1 MATNARGVG
10 NMQSRVASRAVAAG
24 IAAYVSF
31 SLCACS
37 VPSLPGLPKASYPSV
52 AEATASLSSGKTAT
66 VDDSALVSPGTLTVG
81 VRTGA
86 VSAPVLVE
94 AQDGSLS
101 GLDVDLASAI
111 ADEMGLKVR
120 FVGVSTVSDSLG
132 KTCDIVMDLS
142 DGEAS
147 SAKVVGTYAESATAF
162 FHKGDTG
169 IAKVGDLSSKTVGL
183 QDGSMSQRALENTGL
198 VMSEKTYSN
207 LNDAFSALEG
217 GQIDYVLCD
226 ACSGAYLASQYDDIA
241 FVGTLDAAKTY
252 GVAVSSSN
260 AQLEDAVQ
268 SAYDAVSSNGV
279 YDLVR
284 SRWLGGMAQ
293 LGTQNQVQG
302 VPESSGDATSLSG
315 DSSDASSATSQA
327 SLTGVGT
334 GAVSVANL

>member
-1 MATNARGVG
+1 MVTDARGVES
-10 NMQSRVASRAVAAG
+10 MKSRVASRAVAAG
-24 IAAYVSF
+24 IATFVSF

-37 VPSLPGLPKASYPSV
+37 VPSISGLPKASYPSV
-52 AEATASLSSGKTAT
+52 AEATASRSSGKTAT

-94 AQDGSLS
+94 TQDGSLS

-120 FVGVSTVSDSLG
+120 FVSVATVNDSLG

-147 SAKVVGTYAESATAF
+147 SVKVVGTYAESATAF

-183 QDGSMSQRALENTGL
+183 QDGSMSQKALESTGL

-207 LNDAFSALEG
+207 LNDAFTALEG

-226 ACSGAYLASQYDDIA
+226 ACSGAYLACRYDDIA

-252 GVAVSSSN
+252 GIGVSSSN
-260 AQLEDAVQ
+260 TQLVDAAQ
-268 SAYDAVSSNGV
+268 SAYDSLSSNGL

-293 LGTQNQVQG
+293 LGTQNQIQD
-302 VPESSGDATSLSG
+302 VPESSGDMP
-315 DSSDASSATSQA
+315 SDASSSTSQA

>member
-1 MATNARGVG
+1 M
-10 NMQSRVASRAVAAG
+10 
-24 IAAYVSF
+24 
-31 SLCACS
+31 
-37 VPSLPGLPKASYPSV
+37 
-52 AEATASLSSGKTAT
+52 
-66 VDDSALVSPGTLTVG
+66 
-81 VRTGA
+81 
-86 VSAPVLVE
+86 
-94 AQDGSLS
+94 
-101 GLDVDLASAI
+101 
-111 ADEMGLKVR
+111 
-120 FVGVSTVSDSLG
+120 
-132 KTCDIVMDLS
+132 
-142 DGEAS
+142 
-147 SAKVVGTYAESATAF
+147 VGTYAESATAF

-226 ACSGAYLASQYDDIA
+226 ACSGAYREPVRRHA

-260 AQLEDAVQ
+260 AQLADAVQ

-293 LGTQNQVQG
+293 LGTQNQVQD